1 MFEESGTRILVGTR
15 ALFEEH
21 GVPVPANALSEVAGA
36 RWRGSKLSCWSDVN
50 SRVLGTVTLADQ
62 LRAEAKKA
70 VQDLKAQG
78 YRTILLTGDS
88 SDAAKAIGNELRRR

>member
-1 MFEESGTRILVGTR
+1 M
-15 ALFEEH
+15 
-21 GVPVPANALSEVAGA
+21 PVPANALSEVGGHDGAGKTVVLVG
-36 RWRGSKLSCWSDVN
+36 RD

-88 SDAAKAIGNELRRR
+88 SEHGRIDWQRVRRP